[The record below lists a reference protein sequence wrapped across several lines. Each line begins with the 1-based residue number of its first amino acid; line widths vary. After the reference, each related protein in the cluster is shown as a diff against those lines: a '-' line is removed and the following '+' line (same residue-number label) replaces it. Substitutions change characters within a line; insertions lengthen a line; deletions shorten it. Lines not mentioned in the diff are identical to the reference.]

1 MKHEIRNVLEMTWPT
16 LVIVVSIVVV
26 LRLTYVFRGER
37 KRFVLHEE
45 IFDLLFLVYFQIY
58 YSFFLFLVPL
68 HHLFLLHL
76 NFHFFLFLFSL
87 FLFFPYFMP
96 FREILRYDYGTL
108 SFYKQV
114 FGNILLFIPLGYF
127 ATSYC
132 RIKNLGV
139 ITIVSL
145 LSSSVIEVVQH
156 FIGRSFDID
165 DIILNVVGGI
175 IGFLLYRGLSSIKK
189 HLPDFLQK
197 DWIYNILSVLFVG
210 LIIFYLI
217 KIL

>member
-1 MKHEIRNVLEMTWPT
+1 MKHEIRNVLGMTWPT

-45 IFDLLFLVYFQIY
+45 IFDLLFLVYLIILWQ
-58 YSFFLFLVPL
+58 LVTGQD
-68 HHLFLLHL
+68 L
-76 NFHFFLFLFSL
+76 NVNGGTN
-87 FLFFPYFMP
+87 FMP

>member
-45 IFDLLFLVYFQIY
+45 IFDLLFLVYLIILWQ
-58 YSFFLFLVPL
+58 LVTGQD
-68 HHLFLLHL
+68 L
-76 NFHFFLFLFSL
+76 NVNGGTN
-87 FLFFPYFMP
+87 FMP

-189 HLPDFLQK
+189 HLPNFLQK

>member
-45 IFDLLFLVYFQIY
+45 IFDLLFLVYLIILWQ
-58 YSFFLFLVPL
+58 LVTGQD
-68 HHLFLLHL
+68 L
-76 NFHFFLFLFSL
+76 NVNGGTN
-87 FLFFPYFMP
+87 FMP

-175 IGFLLYRGLSSIKK
+175 IGFLLYRGLNSIKK
-189 HLPDFLQK
+189 HL
-197 DWIYNILSVLFVG
+197 N
-210 LIIFYLI
+210 
-217 KIL
+217 

>member
-45 IFDLLFLVYFQIY
+45 IFDLLFLVYLIILWQ
-58 YSFFLFLVPL
+58 LVTGQD
-68 HHLFLLHL
+68 L
-76 NFHFFLFLFSL
+76 NVNGGTN
-87 FLFFPYFMP
+87 FMP

-175 IGFLLYRGLSSIKK
+175 IGFLLYRGFNSIKK
-189 HLPDFLQK
+189 HLPDFLQR
-197 DWIYNILSVLFVG
+197 DWIYNILSVLLVG
-210 LIIFYLI
+210 LIVFYLI
-217 KIL
+217 KII

>member
-45 IFDLLFLVYFQIY
+45 IFDLLFLVYLIILWQ
-58 YSFFLFLVPL
+58 LVTGQD
-68 HHLFLLHL
+68 L
-76 NFHFFLFLFSL
+76 NVNGGTN
-87 FLFFPYFMP
+87 FMP

>member
-45 IFDLLFLVYFQIY
+45 IFDLLFLVYLIILWQ
-58 YSFFLFLVPL
+58 LVTGQD
-68 HHLFLLHL
+68 L
-76 NFHFFLFLFSL
+76 NVNGGTN
-87 FLFFPYFMP
+87 FMP

-175 IGFLLYRGLSSIKK
+175 IGFLLYRGLNSIKK
-189 HLPDFLQK
+189 HLPDFLRK
-197 DWIYNILSVLFVG
+197 DWIYNILSVLLVG
-210 LIIFYLI
+210 LIVVYII

>member
-45 IFDLLFLVYFQIY
+45 IFDLLFLVYLIILWQ
-58 YSFFLFLVPL
+58 LVTGQD
-68 HHLFLLHL
+68 L
-76 NFHFFLFLFSL
+76 NVNGGTN
-87 FLFFPYFMP
+87 FMP

-145 LSSSVIEVVQH
+145 LSSSVIEVVQN

-165 DIILNVVGGI
+165 DIILNIVGGI
-175 IGFLLYRGLSSIKK
+175 VGFLLYIALNAIKN
-189 HLPDFLQK
+189 HLPKFMRQ
-197 DWIYNILSVLFVG
+197 DWFYNLISII
-210 LIIFYLI
+210 LIILCAIYVF
-217 KIL
+217 KFVDN

>member
-45 IFDLLFLVYFQIY
+45 IFDLLFLVYLIILWQ
-58 YSFFLFLVPL
+58 LVTGQD
-68 HHLFLLHL
+68 L
-76 NFHFFLFLFSL
+76 NVNGGTN
-87 FLFFPYFMP
+87 FMP

-175 IGFLLYRGLSSIKK
+175 IGFLLYRGLNSIKK
-189 HLPDFLQK
+189 HLPDFLQR
-197 DWIYNILSVLFVG
+197 DWIYNILSVLLVG
-210 LIIFYLI
+210 LIVFYLI
-217 KIL
+217 KII

>member
-45 IFDLLFLVYFQIY
+45 IFDLLFLVYLIILWQ
-58 YSFFLFLVPL
+58 LVTGQD
-68 HHLFLLHL
+68 L
-76 NFHFFLFLFSL
+76 NVNGGTN
-87 FLFFPYFMP
+87 FMP

-175 IGFLLYRGLSSIKK
+175 IGFLLYIGLNSIKK
-189 HLPDFLQK
+189 HLPDFLQR
-197 DWIYNILSVLFVG
+197 DWIYNILSVLLVG
-210 LIIFYLI
+210 LIVFYLI
-217 KIL
+217 KII

>member
-45 IFDLLFLVYFQIY
+45 IFDLLFLVYLIILWQ
-58 YSFFLFLVPL
+58 LVTGQD
-68 HHLFLLHL
+68 L
-76 NFHFFLFLFSL
+76 NVNGGTN
-87 FLFFPYFMP
+87 FMP

-175 IGFLLYRGLSSIKK
+175 IGFLLYRGLNSIKK
-189 HLPDFLQK
+189 HLPDFLRK
-197 DWIYNILSVLFVG
+197 DWIYNILSVLLVG
-210 LIIFYLI
+210 LIVFYII

>member
-45 IFDLLFLVYFQIY
+45 IFDLLFLVYLIILWQ
-58 YSFFLFLVPL
+58 LVTGQD
-68 HHLFLLHL
+68 L
-76 NFHFFLFLFSL
+76 NVNGGTN
-87 FLFFPYFMP
+87 FMP

-127 ATSYC
+127 ASSYC
-132 RIKNLGV
+132 KIKNLGT
-139 ITIVSL
+139 ITVVSL
-145 LSSSVIEVVQH
+145 ISSTVIEVVQH
-156 FIGRSFDID
+156 FIGRCFDID

-175 IGFLLYRGLSSIKK
+175 IGFLLYTALSAIKN
-189 HLPDFLQK
+189 HLPRFLQK
-197 DWIYNILSVLFVG
+197 DWIYNVISVIL
-210 LIIFYLI
+210 LILIVIYLI
-217 KIL
+217 KIF

>member
-45 IFDLLFLVYFQIY
+45 IFDLLFLVYLIILWQ
-58 YSFFLFLVPL
+58 LVTGQD
-68 HHLFLLHL
+68 L
-76 NFHFFLFLFSL
+76 NVNGGTN
-87 FLFFPYFMP
+87 FMP

-132 RIKNLGV
+132 RI
-139 ITIVSL
+139 
-145 LSSSVIEVVQH
+145 
-156 FIGRSFDID
+156 
-165 DIILNVVGGI
+165 LNVVGGI
-175 IGFLLYRGLSSIKK
+175 IGFLLYKGLSSIKK